1 MSTLAPLPMPGLVW
15 GRYPQRTETR
25 APAAPQRAGRIDI
38 AAARLRQAAWAALDD
53 AGHAVALHA
62 LRARL
67 AHAGWAGELQAD
79 ALGCAAAACHAT
91 LGRNPFDTQLQ
102 AASVLLGD
110 QFAEMQTGEGKT
122 CVAALTAAVAALAGV
137 PVHVL
142 TANDYLAAR
151 DAELARPLFAR
162 LGLRVGTVV
171 GGSTPG
177 QRRAAYACDITY
189 ATAREVAF
197 DYLRDSLAA
206 VQPGDELRQ
215 RARDIAAAPAAAPLL
230 RGLCMAVLDE
240 ADSLL
245 IDEASVP
252 LVLAETADDAAQRAA
267 CFQALGVARQLE
279 PGRDFTLADGHA
291 IAWLAAGTERADAL
305 CAKLGGAWLN
315 RRHRHDLLTSALVAL
330 HALHRDRHYLVRDGR
345 IELLDA
351 QTGRVGAG
359 RVWSNGLQTLVE
371 LKEGCK
377 PGPTTATR
385 AQITFQ
391 RFFARYLRLCGM
403 SGTLAECRRELRAVC
418 GRRVALV
425 APRQPSRRVLG
436 EERLYADAAS
446 RRRAAVARIA
456 ELHRAGRPVL
466 VGTDTVAESEALSA
480 MLAAAGI
487 PHQVLNARHDAA
499 EAAIVTRAGEHGA
512 VTVATQMA
520 GRGTDITLGDGV
532 AALGGLHVL
541 CCLDSL
547 NPRLA
552 RQLVGRCARQG
563 DPGSAETW
571 RTLPAGAGLSRTL
584 LRGRHGDEAGRIQL
598 PAVLLRHRAAW
609 LGRQEE
615 RRAAR
620 QRRRLLEQDREW
632 QSRLNFQTSSR

>member
-1 MSTLAPLPMPGLVW
+1 MTALAPLPMPGLVW
-15 GRYPQRTETR
+15 GRYPQRAETR
-25 APAAPQRAGRIDI
+25 RPAAPPRADLPALHAVR
-38 AAARLRQAAWAALDD
+38 ARQAAWAALG
-53 AGHAVALHA
+53 AEAHTQQLHT

-79 ALGCAAAACHAT
+79 ALGCAAAACAAT

-102 AASVLLGD
+102 AAAVLLAD

-142 TANDYLAAR
+142 TANDYLVAR
-151 DAELARPLFAR
+151 DAALAQPLFAR
-162 LGLRVGTVV
+162 LGLRVGTVL
-171 GGSTPG
+171 GCSTPEE
-177 QRRAAYACDITY
+177 RRAAYACDITY

-197 DYLRDSLAA
+197 DYLRDGLAPIA
-206 VQPGDELRQ
+206 PGDELRQ
-215 RARDIAAAPAAAPLL
+215 RALHLTDGRAAAPLL

-245 IDEASVP
+245 VDDASVP
-252 LVLAETADDAAQRAA
+252 LVLAESKDDAAQRAA
-267 CFQALGVARQLE
+267 CFQALAVARQLQ
-279 PGRDFTLADGHA
+279 PGRDVDIGTSHT
-291 IAWLAAGTERADAL
+291 IEWLAAGTNRAEAL
-305 CAKLGGAWLN
+305 CAPLGGAWLN
-315 RRHRHDLLTSALVAL
+315 RRHRHDLLSAALVAL
-330 HALHRDRHYLVRDGR
+330 HVLQRDHHYLVREGR

-351 QTGRVGAG
+351 QTGRVSDG

-377 PGPTTATR
+377 PGPTTTPR
-385 AQITFQ
+385 AQISFQ

-418 GRRVALV
+418 GRRVEV
-425 APRQPSRRVLG
+425 VPPRRPSLRLRG
-436 EERLYADAAS
+436 IDRLYVDAAS
-446 RRRAAVARIA
+446 RRHAAVVRIG
-456 ELHRAGRPVL
+456 ELQRTGRPVL
-466 VGTDTVAESEALSA
+466 VGTDTVAESEQLSA
-480 MLAAAGI
+480 LLAQAGI
-487 PHQVLNARHDAA
+487 THQVLNARHHAD
-499 EAAIVTRAGEHGA
+499 EAQVVARAGERGA
-512 VTVATQMA
+512 VTVATQLA
-520 GRGTDITLGDGV
+520 GRGTDITLGAGV

-547 NPRLA
+547 NPRLE

-571 RTLPAGAGLSRTL
+571 RTATGAGSSALLFGRQADEQGRIGLAPAL
-584 LRGRHGDEAGRIQL
+584 LRQG
-598 PAVLLRHRAAW
+598 AAW
-609 LGRQEE
+609 LGRREE

-620 QRRRLLEQDREW
+620 QRRRLLEQDLEW
-632 QSRLNFQTSSR
+632 QSRLNFRTLPR